1 MASLIQEETQ
11 SNVCMTFESSV
22 KNDSIKYIKNTS
34 KIINSTIQIKHL
46 STNES
51 AGATLNV

>member
-1 MASLIQEETQ
+1 MVSLIQEETQ
-11 SNVCMTFESSV
+11 SSVCMTFESSV
-22 KNDSIKYIKNTS
+22 KNVSIKYIS

-51 AGATLNV
+51 AGATLNVL